1 VQSDPVG
8 AFVGG
13 HSYLGVRVSR
23 TDGHILAY
31 QLSTRRLGDDH
42 GVTSHI
48 SMALLTLS
56 FGTYLLVIGVRDDGP
71 AAALLVL
78 VGAVLFATGLFLFGF
93 TIKNFLF
100 VRRVRLHVKGIK
112 RLIFTTSTTPPECH
126 VASVSPRHAVL
137 PSPRR
142 RGLGLRI

>member
-1 VQSDPVG
+1 MQSDPVG

-23 TDGHILAY
+23 THGHILAY
-31 QLSTRRLGDDH
+31 Q
-42 GVTSHI
+42 
-48 SMALLTLS
+48 
-56 FGTYLLVIGVRDDGP
+56 LLVIGVRDDGP
-71 AAALLVL
+71 AADLLVL